1 MARVRKGGNESLRSD
16 FLASIA
22 TSYSTP
28 EIAIVSGKGAYLKD
42 ADGKTYLDFLSGIAT
57 NALGAAHPKIIAAVR
72 EQIGKVS
79 HISNL
84 YAHPE
89 NIRLASRLREMVG
102 DSASRVFFC
111 NSGAEANE
119 AAIKLSRL
127 TGRKEIIAMRGAF
140 HGRTLGALS
149 ITGQQSKR
157 APFLPLMSGIRFV
170 DFDDLKGLRRA
181 VSRRTAMV
189 IVEPIQ
195 GENGVVVPEAGFLQ
209 GVAEISRSCG
219 ALFAVDA
226 VQTGMGRTGS
236 WFGYEDEGVR
246 PDIITLAKALGGG
259 LPMGAMIATST
270 APQFSPGQH
279 GSTFGGNPIVAAAAN
294 VVIDVIEKDQ
304 LMERAIA
311 LHKTL
316 KEALIDLPMIA
327 DVRGGGL
334 LIGIVLTESRAKE
347 LAAKLQENG
356 ILVNAATDSVIRLA
370 PPLIVTKKEISRFV
384 EVFSRIVQALVK
396 NPSGVRR

>member
-1 MARVRKGGNESLRSD
+1 MARARKTGNESLRSD

-84 YAHPE
+84 DAHPE

-157 APFLPLMSGIRFV
+157 TPFLPLMSGIRFV

-195 GENGVVVPEAGFLQ
+195 GENGVVVPESGFLQ

-356 ILVNAATDSVIRLA
+356 VLVNAATDSVIRLA
-370 PPLIVTKKEISRFV
+370 PPLIVSKKEITRFV
-384 EVFSRIVQALVK
+384 EVFSRIVQALFK
-396 NPSGVRR
+396 NRSGVRP

>member
-1 MARVRKGGNESLRSD
+1 MARARKTGNESLRSD

-102 DSASRVFFC
+102 DSESRVFFC

-157 APFLPLMSGIRFV
+157 TPFLPLMSGIRFV

-195 GENGVVVPEAGFLQ
+195 GENGVVVPEPGFLQ

-311 LHKTL
+311 LHEML
-316 KEALIDLPMIA
+316 KEAVIELPMIA

-334 LIGIVLTESRAKE
+334 LIGIVLSEPRAKE

-370 PPLIVTKKEISRFV
+370 PPLIVSKKEITRFV
-384 EVFSRIVQALVK
+384 EVFSRIVQALFK
-396 NPSGVRR
+396 NRSGVRP

>member
-1 MARVRKGGNESLRSD
+1 
-16 FLASIA
+16 
-22 TSYSTP
+22 
-28 EIAIVSGKGAYLKD
+28 
-42 ADGKTYLDFLSGIAT
+42 
-57 NALGAAHPKIIAAVR
+57 
-72 EQIGKVS
+72 
-79 HISNL
+79 
-84 YAHPE
+84 
-89 NIRLASRLREMVG
+89 
-102 DSASRVFFC
+102 
-111 NSGAEANE
+111 
-119 AAIKLSRL
+119 
-127 TGRKEIIAMRGAF
+127 MRGAF

-334 LIGIVLTESRAKE
+334 LIGIVLSEPRAKE

-370 PPLIVTKKEISRFV
+370 PPLIVTKKEITRFV
-384 EVFSRIVQALVK
+384 EVFSRIVLALVK
-396 NPSGVRR
+396 NRSGVRP